1 MLPYRS
7 QCNIFSHFSKNIPL
21 NIPIV
26 SSPMDT
32 VTESSMAIEMAR
44 QGGLGII
51 HRFMP
56 IEEQCYEIE
65 KVKRSG
71 VFMNPNPVCI
81 KETSNFKTVK

>member
-1 MLPYRS
+1 
-7 QCNIFSHFSKNIPL
+7 
-21 NIPIV
+21 
-26 SSPMDT
+26 MDT
-32 VTESSMAIEMAR
+32 VTESTMAISMARE
-44 QGGLGII
+44 GGLGII

-81 KETSNFKTVK
+81 GHT